1 MDIAGGIAL
10 GGTLQLV
17 PQFQAAGGVAF
28 GGTLTLKADQPIRIS
43 GGLKLG
49 GACRLVFSFAVVDPN
64 LPNVF
69 ASALDVT
76 PPTLPELTT
85 VTKPVKPVITVPD
98 PVTTPPFEYDYS
110 VTVPTS
116 PAIPGF
122 AGTLPADT
130 LGNPSAAFSFSDS
143 SYASDLWDLLSA
155 KFAADLGDST
165 AAGLTAGIETGLW
178 SRMAGRETLTGQ
190 GLTGDLARQ
199 LLARGIS
206 GAAAASL
213 SAQAAQTAASSAVT
227 LARDVALKKAELR
240 LAHRQFTLEK
250 GASLEAIGQAH
261 YTRNE
266 ARRLNEARTRAEI
279 AIALFNAY
287 LALYR
292 ARVER
297 YEAEASVYRTRNNA
311 AKIAVQAQAAVSEA
325 EIAKIKMT
333 LARYQADIDLFA
345 HKMRVATTANQILAE
360 VFKTDVSAYTAE
372 TQAEVKRLKLLA
384 EISQASAD
392 ISIRIGRVYRNY
404 ALDQGQ
410 IGVDLSKIVVDQA
423 IANARTASD
432 EATAKARIQSSE
444 TISTA
449 QNASSERITAA
460 QAMTNKAI
468 AVANTGAQEAV
479 SLSQIETATA
489 ATLTQLAASEFA
501 AAAAATGDKSRQRA
515 SAMGQ
520 IAKANADAYLAQV
533 EVDVSGG

>member
-10 GGTLQLV
+10 GGTLQLA
-17 PQFQAAGGVAF
+17 PQFQAAGGIAF

-49 GACRLVFSFAVVDPN
+49 GACRLVFSFAVVDPS
-64 LPNVF
+64 LPDVF
-69 ASALDVT
+69 APALDVT
-76 PPTLPELTT
+76 PPTLPTLIDVTAP
-85 VTKPVKPVITVPD
+85 TKPDIAVPD

-116 PAIPGF
+116 PAIPEF
-122 AGTLPADT
+122 SGTLPADT
-130 LGNPSAAFSFSDS
+130 LGNPSAAFSFTDS
-143 SYASDLWDLLSA
+143 AYASDLWDLLSA
-155 KFAADLGDST
+155 KLAADLGDST
-165 AAGLTAGIETGLW
+165 ATGLTSGIESGLW

-199 LLARGIS
+199 LSARGIS

-250 GASLEAIGQAH
+250 GASLEAIGRAH

-333 LARYQADIDLFA
+333 LARYQADVDLFA

-360 VFKTDVSAYTAE
+360 VFKTDVAAYTAE
-372 TQAEVKRLKLLA
+372 TQAEVKRLKLMA

-410 IGVDLSKIVVDQA
+410 IGVDLSKIIVDQA

-432 EATAKARIQSSE
+432 EATAKARIRSSE
-444 TISTA
+444 AISTA
-449 QNASSERITAA
+449 QNASSERITIA
-460 QAMTNKAI
+460 QVSTNLSTQASNARTNE
-468 AVANTGAQEAV
+468 AVAA
-479 SLSQIETATA
+479 SQIATA
-489 ATLTQLAASEFA
+489 EASALTQLAASEYATASNIQNQLNSHWAQA
-501 AAAAATGDKSRQRA
+501 A
-515 SAMGQ
+515 GQ
-520 IAKANADAYLAQV
+520 IAKANADAYMASV
-533 EVDVSGG
+533 RIATSGG